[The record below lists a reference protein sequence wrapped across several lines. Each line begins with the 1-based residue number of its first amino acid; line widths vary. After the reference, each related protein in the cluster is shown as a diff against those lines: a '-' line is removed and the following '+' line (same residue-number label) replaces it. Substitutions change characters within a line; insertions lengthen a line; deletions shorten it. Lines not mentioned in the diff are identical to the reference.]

1 MEVKL
6 KSVAQLAA
14 MTLCAGLA
22 TGAHAATFAVI
33 TDGAGTSASINEAGY
48 FDGTTALGLSFMG
61 REFVNLGTF
70 ASNYSLN
77 ANGASVA
84 VADEVI
90 GNNPLGAK
98 IIGAAGNV
106 MITGSFGGGWSFIQ
120 TVSIPVSG
128 HVAVQV
134 QLTNNTGATA
144 TNVQWGVGLDPDQG
158 VPAGYGFGT
167 TNVISAFGNDAAVTA
182 TSLDGW
188 SLTLHN
194 TTSAAASAIRPYVD
208 PFSCCSPVDP
218 AVMLA
223 AAQAPGN
230 YGFAD
235 SSINLAYDLG
245 TVANRHSV
253 TIGYEYV
260 MSAPVPEPET
270 YALLIAGLGVVGF
283 VAARRQR
290 APVA

>member
-1 MEVKL
+1 MELKV
-6 KSVAQLAA
+6 KSVVYLAA
-14 MTLCAGLA
+14 LTLCGGLA
-22 TGAHAATFAVI
+22 TAAHAGNAVI
-33 TDGAGTSASINEAGY
+33 TDGAGTSASIDDAGY
-48 FDGTTALGLSFMG
+48 FSSATALGMSFMG
-61 REFVNLGTF
+61 REFVNLGTW

-84 VADEVI
+84 VADEVT
-90 GNNPLGAK
+90 GSNPFGAA
-98 IIGAAGNV
+98 IIGSSGNV
-106 MITGSFGGGWSFIQ
+106 VVTGSFGGGWSFLQ

-134 QLTNNTGATA
+134 QLTNHTGATA

-158 VPAGYGFGT
+158 VPGGMGFGT
-167 TNVISAFGNDAAVTA
+167 TNVINALGNNAAVTA

-194 TTSAAASAIRPYVD
+194 TTSAAASAINPYVD

-218 AVMLA
+218 GAMLA
-223 AAQAPGN
+223 AAQGIGN

-245 TVANRHSV
+245 TVQNGHSV

-260 MSAPVPEPET
+260 MAVPEPET
-270 YALLIAGLGVVGF
+270 YALLLAGLGVVGF
-283 VAARRQR
+283 VARRR
-290 APVA
+290 TRSLAA